1 MSHGGA
7 HRRAVLDMADRRPV
21 WAMPDWV
28 PTRIREA
35 LPDSWELAV
44 MEEETDGSGDGAAR
58 VSKRV
63 LEAVREAEVYMGYGV
78 PAELLRSAPG
88 LGWVH
93 SGAAGVGSSL
103 TPEMLASP
111 VLFTNSAGIHAIPI
125 SETVLAM
132 ILFFGRG
139 LDLAVASQHRRS
151 WDKGPF
157 YGADSPLREL
167 ADTTVGIVG
176 FGGIG
181 REVAR
186 RVLALGGRVIALKRT
201 APGPGEAELEPI
213 VGTGTPSDR
222 IEVLHGAEG
231 LGRLL
236 RESDVVVLAAP
247 ETASTRGLL
256 NASALASMRP
266 GSVVV
271 NVARGRLLDE
281 TALVAELRA
290 GRLRGAGLDVFA
302 REPLPP
308 DDPLWSLPNVLVTPH
323 VSAVTG
329 GFWRRECDLICENVR
344 RYIAGRPLLNLV
356 DKRAGY

>member
-1 MSHGGA
+1 
-7 HRRAVLDMADRRPV
+7 
-21 WAMPDWV
+21 MPDWV
-28 PTRIREA
+28 PTRVREA
-35 LPDSWELAV
+35 LPDGWELSV

-58 VSKRV
+58 VSKPV
-63 LEAVREAEVYMGYGV
+63 LEAVRDAEVYFGYGI
-78 PAELLRSAPG
+78 PAELLRVAPD

-93 SGAAGVGSSL
+93 SGAAGVRSSL

-111 VLFTNSAGIHAIPI
+111 VLFTNSAGVHAVPM

-132 ILFFGRG
+132 ILFFVRG
-139 LDLAVASQHRRS
+139 LDLAVAAQHRGR
-151 WDKGPF
+151 WDKRPF
-157 YGADSPLREL
+157 YGADSPLREV

-186 RVLALGGRVIALKRT
+186 RVLALGGRVLALKRT
-201 APGPGEAELEPI
+201 PPRPGEADLEPI
-213 VGTGTPSDR
+213 GGGDGTPTDR
-222 IEVLHGAEG
+222 IDVLHGSQG

-247 ETASTRGLL
+247 ETAGTRDLL
-256 NASALASMRP
+256 DASALASLRP

-281 TALVAELRA
+281 TALVAELRT

-308 DDPLWSLPNVLVTPH
+308 DSPLWSLPNVLITPH

-344 RYIAGRPLLNLV
+344 RYVAGLPLLNLV

>member
-1 MSHGGA
+1 VEGP
-7 HRRAVLDMADRRPV
+7 RRAILDMADRRPV
-21 WAMPDWV
+21 WALPDWV
-28 PTRIREA
+28 PSRVRET
-35 LPDSWELAV
+35 LPDGWELLV

-58 VSKRV
+58 VSKRL
-63 LEAVREAEVYMGYGV
+63 LEAVRDAEVYFGYGI

-111 VLFTNSAGIHAIPI
+111 VLFTNSAGIHATPI

-132 ILFFGRG
+132 ILYFGRG
-139 LDLAVASQHRRS
+139 LDLAVAAQHRGT

-186 RVLALGGRVIALKRT
+186 RVLALGGRVLALKRT
-201 APGPGEAELEPI
+201 APGPSDADLEPI
-213 VGTGTPSDR
+213 AGGGRSGDR
-222 IEVLHGAEG
+222 IDVFHGDEG
-231 LGRLL
+231 LMRLL

-247 ETASTRGLL
+247 ETASTRGILG
-256 NASALASMRP
+256 AAALASMRA
-266 GSVVV
+266 GTVVV

-281 TALVAELRA
+281 TALVAELKT

-302 REPLPP
+302 REPLPT
-308 DDPLWSLPNVLVTPH
+308 DDPLWSLPNVLITPH

-344 RYIAGRPLLNLV
+344 RYVSGRPLLNLV